1 MIGQNFLMK
10 ISQTKDV
17 MEKLFTIKEVAK
29 ILKTNVNFVYSE
41 KGKLPYVFIGSK
53 KGEKNHIRL
62 YEFISSSN

>member
-1 MIGQNFLMK
+1 MK

-41 KGKLPYVFIGSK
+41 KRKLPYVFIDSK
-53 KGEKNHIRL
+53 KGEKNHIRS